1 MEYELT
7 VEARTEN
14 NDAVL
19 SFLDPLLEKNG
30 FSKKAQIELNIAV
43 EELFVNIA
51 HYAYAPGIGS
61 AKILTDFRD
70 NAVFITLID
79 QGTPY
84 NPLER
89 EDPDITL
96 SAEERKIGGLGIYM
110 VKKTMDDVQY
120 IRENGSNRIT
130 IRLDRVGEMQ
140 ASGPDDHL

>member
-51 HYAYAPGIGS
+51 RYAYNPEVGLTEVRVEVEPEPPQVSITFIDHGVPYDPL
-61 AKILTDFRD
+61 AKD
-70 NAVFITLID
+70 
-79 QGTPY
+79 
-84 NPLER
+84 
-89 EDPDITL
+89 DPDLTL
-96 SAEERKIGGLGIYM
+96 SAEERQIGGLGVFL
-110 VKKTMDDVQY
+110 VKKTMDDVNYEYKDGQN
-120 IRENGSNRIT
+120 ILTLKKN
-130 IRLDRVGEMQ
+130 L
-140 ASGPDDHL
+140 